1 MGEGGGPISACAAAC
16 GSVKSHWQ
24 SLKKEKGNFNF
35 FKVGRTSS
43 PQFSAVAG
51 CAPPGPPTKL
61 CGTFSHMEGGEA
73 LRAQKAA
80 TVASAVANSSA
91 LYRLL
96 SLTDEAFEADPEKD
110 AKWYDVLKIPRPDA
124 NRSMIS
130 SVARAPL
137 RAQPAG
143 QEVQVR
149 VGH

>member
-1 MGEGGGPISACAAAC
+1 
-16 GSVKSHWQ
+16 
-24 SLKKEKGNFNF
+24 
-35 FKVGRTSS
+35 
-43 PQFSAVAG
+43 
-51 CAPPGPPTKL
+51 
-61 CGTFSHMEGGEA
+61 MEGGEA

-130 SVARAPL
+130 SVKTL
-137 RAQPAG
+137 RQLYSRFDFLRREGASWLEKLAVRGRVLCDVCCRGNSKAG
-143 QEVQVR
+143 KILASTDAVR
-149 VGH
+149 NHMGDKYHKTQLRKHDALQRRLDVERGAAGG